1 MSYEFYNSAF
11 IVALVLSVIMLIV
24 TVLLFFLLNIRTA
37 IGDITGLGKRKA
49 VENMQNK
56 GKATK
61 NDNRLANKD
70 NSAGKAESITQGSVK
85 TSKISP
91 QDRYDTLEASE
102 TSLLAEQPGFET
114 TVLNSEET
122 GVGASVEAVEQNE
135 QWTGYADFYV
145 EYDITY
151 VHSNEVIR

>member
-24 TVLLFFLLNIRTA
+24 TVLLFFLLNIKTA

-49 VENMQNK
+49 VENLQK
-56 GKATK
+56 KSKTAK

-70 NSAGKAESITQGSVK
+70 NSTAKAESITQGSVK
-85 TSKISP
+85 TSRISP

-114 TVLNSEET
+114 TVLSSGEASI
-122 GVGASVEAVEQNE
+122 GVSVEVVEQNE
-135 QWTGYADFYV
+135 QVTDYADFYV

-151 VHSNEVIR
+151 VHSNEVVK